1 MERKQLSKTKK
12 EVIKIYKNSK
22 MVFIEKEF
30 ETMELTDFGLGD
42 LYNIGLGIIIYVNTE
57 RVCAKELALAPYQ
70 ICPQRHLHP
79 DIKGYAG
86 KEETFRCRWGE
97 VYLYISGPETKNIKA
112 KISKRYKDRFTVF
125 HEIILKP
132 GEQYTLETNTW
143 YWFQGGEQGAVL
155 SEFSTYSYDE
165 GDIFYGKKIKRIAVD
180 N

>member
-30 ETMELTDFGLGD
+30 ETMELTDFGLGN

-112 KISKRYKDRFTVF
+112 KISK
-125 HEIILKP
+125 
-132 GEQYTLETNTW
+132 
-143 YWFQGGEQGAVL
+143 
-155 SEFSTYSYDE
+155 
-165 GDIFYGKKIKRIAVD
+165 KI
-180 N
+180 